1 MLGVSFAAVYGLS
14 LAQIRN
20 QSNNYLSILISLV
33 ISLIN
38 TAISKSIRIL
48 SIYEQDYTTIKYQTS
63 LAIKS
68 VLAQLI
74 NSIVVPMFANYFI
87 KSNIYEKNGLADDIF
102 MLGLTN
108 SFVPPI
114 MKFIDGGYIFSRIM
128 VWYYSRPGSKL
139 FLNQLDFNR
148 LYAGMELETGY

>member
-1 MLGVSFAAVYGLS
+1 M
-14 LAQIRN
+14 
-20 QSNNYLSILISLV
+20 
-33 ISLIN
+33 
-38 TAISKSIRIL
+38 

-128 VWYYSRPGSKL
+128 VWYYSRPGNFYLISGSKL

>member
-1 MLGVSFAAVYGLS
+1 LS
-14 LAQIRN
+14 L
-20 QSNNYLSILISLV
+20 
-33 ISLIN
+33 
-38 TAISKSIRIL
+38 
-48 SIYEQDYTTIKYQTS
+48 YERDYTTIKYQTS

-114 MKFIDGGYIFSRIM
+114 MKFIDISYFIQIITA
-128 VWYYSRPGSKL
+128 WYYSK
-139 FLNQLDFNR
+139 
-148 LYAGMELETGY
+148 TGNISIYQ